1 MKGFNNMENLTLIVD
16 SREQQALQFKN
27 FPSEVRG
34 LRTGD
39 YSLNGFEDV
48 FTVERKSISDL
59 IGSLTAGRDRFFRE
73 LDRMQS
79 YQFKRLLIVG
89 TRSDIEAGNYR
100 SNATPKSIIASLA
113 VIECRHGVPI
123 AFCSTPEEAART
135 VETWAYYF
143 MREQAAQDAT
153 GTQGDHRDGQS
164 ITHDSPPLSSDAG
177 GTASDSK
184 TEGANQQ

>member
-1 MKGFNNMENLTLIVD
+1 MENLTLIVD

-100 SNATPKSIIASLA
+100 SNATPKSIIAGLA

-123 AFCSTPEEAART
+123 TFCSTPEEAART

-143 MREQAAQDAT
+143 MREKAAQTAT
-153 GTQGDHRDGQS
+153 GTQGDPEDVQS
-164 ITHDSPPLSSDAG
+164 IAQQDGRDTSDIQA
-177 GTASDSK
+177 TASDGK

>member
-1 MKGFNNMENLTLIVD
+1 MENLTLIVD

-39 YSLNGFEDV
+39 YSLIGFEDV

-79 YQFKRLLIVG
+79 YQFKRLLVIG
-89 TRSDIEAGNYR
+89 KRSDIEKGNYR
-100 SNATPKSIIASLA
+100 STAHPASILASLNTIEVRFNIP
-113 VIECRHGVPI
+113 VIFTTDEREAALIVEGWAHYWLREQDKQALEGI
-123 AFCSTPEEAART
+123 STPPEAGAI
-135 VETWAYYF
+135 VEAL
-143 MREQAAQDAT
+143 E
-153 GTQGDHRDGQS
+153 GLPGDS
-164 ITHDSPPLSSDAG
+164 I
-177 GTASDSK
+177 
-184 TEGANQQ
+184 